1 MLLYCLAPASLP
13 EAWGPSVPRAS
24 QVVLCGTATLGCAP
38 QVATQT
44 FPAAQ
49 LAFLF
54 SVNSASSVRSV
65 LILSFFFSVALS
77 AGCGGGPA
85 QPQTLQP
92 PAPQD
97 FSITLSTN
105 SLSLPQ
111 GGTSPPVNVSVIGQN
126 GFTGAVQVTLSGL
139 PSAVQSNPPSPF
151 SVAAGAN
158 TSVVFGAAPNAGTG
172 SFTITAQAA
181 SGALSHSATF
191 ALIVQGSA
199 ASSLPRTTY
208 VRTDAT
214 AAMDDP
220 PGEPRHRRSVYDP
233 ATKHLFLANRA
244 MNRVEVFSTTDQPP
258 VEIGER
264 VAQITVPGASSADLS
279 PDGATLWVGTV
290 TQQAVAIDTASL
302 RVASRYTIQSLS
314 PVPNSSF
321 DRPEEI
327 LALANGNCLMRLRQ
341 SSGVQALPALW
352 NPATNSLTNLSS
364 AVPHGLGAMARTADH
379 AKVIVAAND
388 SSGVLTIFDSN
399 GAVLLGPHTLG
410 NGAIPLVA
418 ASPDGSRFAVAFVAN
433 GASQLLLLSGSLNQ
447 LGAPVPVN
455 ARSLT
460 FSRDGKFLYASQN
473 SGVPAISVFDGQ
485 SLQQLGQVPDASIQG
500 VPSEIEDADETQLLF
515 GIANRGV
522 SFIDACGTATPGC
535 ASQSGTLPS
544 SVPSFA
550 AAPVAQPSEGPAVG
564 GTSTSLAGQNFEPTA
579 QVKFGAQLAGS
590 ATVAGTTQI
599 QASSPPSVA
608 SGGVNLTAYFPSGWL
623 ALTPDAFSYGPQLL
637 DILPNAG
644 TPSGGDTV
652 QIYGYG
658 FGSDASKITISIG
671 GSNAAIQ
678 KVENVTSIGPS
689 LGLDTTYPFSLQRIT
704 LQTPAGSPGKADLVL
719 TAPSGTVTA
728 PKTFQYLQSVQLY
741 PYPKFPRQADLYKF
755 LLYDQ
760 KRHLVYLSGTDHVGV
775 FDLERAVF
783 EPGLTLWCP
792 NQNSPGPCPNAGL
805 RGMALTPDDSQLVVA
820 DFGSQNVYLLN
831 PDAPGAVTLVHVAG
845 VPGFAASGPARVAAT
860 STQTVFVG
868 LSGEGGSSGACA
880 SCLSQLDL
888 TASPPTIQPA
898 PQPEV
903 TTVVGAPLL
912 QANAAGDRVFLS
924 FATPTGGPVG
934 TWNAASPNHFTTSA
948 SKESATDLAVGAD
961 GSMFATV
968 AGGAAEI
975 RGLDLTLQSTLASP
989 ELESIPGRVAVP
1001 GLTLHPTGAL
1011 IYQPFLT
1018 GPTPPESPNSTPA
1031 PNLRGG
1037 VDILDSHSG
1046 RLRLRLFLP
1055 EPLAMRST
1063 DIDAL
1068 HGGFLA
1074 VDENGQRIFALTT
1087 SGLTV
1092 IQLANVPLGIGTV
1105 SPAVGAAAGGTALTL
1120 RGSGFQTGTT
1130 VTIGGKAASVT
1141 FKDINTLTVVTPS
1154 VNPGP
1159 QQIAITNPD
1168 GETVALDA
1176 AFTAR

>member
-1 MLLYCLAPASLP
+1 
-13 EAWGPSVPRAS
+13 
-24 QVVLCGTATLGCAP
+24 
-38 QVATQT
+38 
-44 FPAAQ
+44 
-49 LAFLF
+49 
-54 SVNSASSVRSV
+54 V

-111 GGTSPPVNVSVIGQN
+111 SGTSPSVNVSVIGQN
-126 GFTGAVQVTLSGL
+126 GFTGMIQVTLSGL

-191 ALIVQGSA
+191 ALIVQSSA

-678 KVENVTSIGPS
+678 KVENVTSIAPS

-704 LQTPAGSPGKADLVL
+704 LQTPAGSPGKADLLITSPAGSL
-719 TAPSGTVTA
+719 TV
-728 PKTFQYLQSVQLY
+728 PKAFQYLQSVQLY
-741 PYPKFPRQADLYKF
+741 QNPGLYKF
-755 LLYDQ
+755 VLYDQ
-760 KRHLVYLSGTDHVGV
+760 KRQFIYLTATDHVDV
-775 FDLERAVF
+775 FDLHAVSF
-783 EPGLTLWCP
+783 KPGGLSLYCA
-792 NQNSPGPCPNAGL
+792 SRMLPGPCPNAGL
-805 RGMALTPDDSQLVVA
+805 RGMALTPDGSQLVVA

-989 ELESIPGRVAVP
+989 ELERIPGRVAVP

-1018 GPTPPESPNSTPA
+1018 GPAPPESPNSTPA
-1031 PNLRGG
+1031 PGLRGG

-1046 RLRLRLFLP
+1046 RLRSRIFLP

-1159 QQIAITNPD
+1159 QQIAVTNPD